1 MYAALNEDYM
11 HQEVRDRAARTNRV
25 RRDDTTRPN
34 RRWWRRSVRSA
45 R

>member
-11 HQEVRDRAARTNRV
+11 IQEVRDRTARMNRI
-25 RRDDTTRPN
+25 RRDDNTRPN

>member
-1 MYAALNEDYM
+1 MYNALNEDYM
-11 HQEVRDRAARTNRV
+11 IQQVRDRAARVNRIH
-25 RRDDTTRPN
+25 RGDSTRPN